1 MTGVFDIYP
10 DILVQINKTLIPV
23 AITGKKCIIQSSIS
37 DSGKNNN
44 FVEKSPNTQLIMH
57 SLGKQNYVRKN
68 AS

>member
-37 DSGKNNN
+37 DSGK
-44 FVEKSPNTQLIMH
+44 
-57 SLGKQNYVRKN
+57 KQ
-68 AS
+68 